1 MKYDIKAN
9 DTFAPGLYPEVIAE
23 LAVIRNR
30 MVEMKSTVK
39 GEMVISFYKDHCL
52 QNTWITE
59 NKAITKLLISN
70 KAPDLESLFVN
81 ARGKTQFLSG
91 LEAFITTEMK

>member
-1 MKYDIKAN
+1 MKYDIKAT

-23 LAVIRNR
+23 LSVIRSR
-30 MVEMKSTVK
+30 MAEMKSAVK
-39 GEMVISFYKDHCL
+39 SEMVISFYKDHCL
-52 QNTWITE
+52 QNTWIAE

-70 KAPDLESLFVN
+70 KAPDLESLFTN

-91 LEAFITTEMK
+91 LEAFITAQMQ